1 MKTEGLCRIVF
12 WISLVL
18 FAVYAVGYLSPW
30 WFISMVR
37 IPRNAS
43 TIFADNREFKLS
55 CLPPPPSTMSGE
67 RAKRDMP
74 SGEVI
79 LNNRDAPANSK
90 PGTQPPKPDR
100 GDVTKPGTK
109 PPKPNRGDVTKPGP
123 TPIPLDRESENGN
136 DVMSMEKEPRIVN
149 GTVSKGDLEKGNG
162 LDTSMDREDMQR
174 TDTVSRR

>member
-79 LNNRDAPANSK
+79 LNNRDAPDNSK
-90 PGTQPPKPDR
+90 PGTQPPKPD
-100 GDVTKPGTK
+100 
-109 PPKPNRGDVTKPGP
+109 RGDVTKPGP

>member
-18 FAVYAVGYLSPW
+18 FAVYAVGFLSPW